1 MASPKIKLKLLIDTK
16 AKKLLYAEAGTDFV
30 DFLIYVLTLPVATVV
45 KVLKE
50 KSLVGSLGHLYESL
64 ENLPE
69 SYLQPN
75 QNKKSL
81 LNPSP
86 PIYATEIPLML
97 ADYDLTNRKSYTCYS
112 HSGNMAD
119 VPGLIC
125 VQSGCSQKMYRE
137 WAYVPPSPANTVVSV
152 EGGFLKGL
160 VNYIVMDNLEVIPMS
175 SKHVVTLLNK
185 FNVKDV
191 GAVEE
196 IVVDFGVEEGL
207 KLLKLSLECK
217 TVLTN
222 FYLGN
227 VGST

>member
-16 AKKLLYAEAGTDFV
+16 AKKVLYAEAGKDFV
-30 DFLIYVLTLPVATVV
+30 DFLIYILTLPVATVV

-81 LNPSP
+81 LSPRP
-86 PIYATEIPLML
+86 PIYATEIPLVL
-97 ADYDLTNRKSYTCYS
+97 ADYDLTNRKSYMCSS
-112 HSGNMAD
+112 HYTVAD
-119 VPGLIC
+119 VPDLKCGVLQC
-125 VQSGCSQKMYRE
+125 GCRMTRE
-137 WAYVPPSPANTVVSV
+137 LTYVPPSPANTGVPV

-191 GAVEE
+191 GAIEE
-196 IVVDFGVEEGL
+196 IVVDF
-207 KLLKLSLECK
+207 SLEE
-217 TVLTN
+217 V
-222 FYLGN
+222 
-227 VGST
+227 